1 LLRLLA
7 TELLLLLQLPLLL
20 PLPLLRS
27 GALLASLL
35 LLPLGAS
42 GLSFACAAGSSAL
55 LTSVER
61 EDCSVSLQ
69 QQQQQQQDG

>member
-1 LLRLLA
+1 LLRLLVA
-7 TELLLLLQLPLLL
+7 LLLLLPLL
-20 PLPLLRS
+20 LPLLRS

-35 LLPLGAS
+35 LLGAS

-55 LTSVER
+55 LTSVDR

-69 QQQQQQQDG
+69 QQQQQQQCGSNRSAW